1 MGLFKSGNP
10 AINEKIFDNVTLTG
24 NEELMTLSGAMKK
37 FGLLLVMLVGAASFT
52 WGEFFK
58 GGDVM
63 PWMFGGA
70 IGGFVLALI
79 IIFKQSWAPYLALGY
94 ALCEG
99 LFLGAVSAVAEA
111 AFGQKYPGLVM
122 QAVLLTFGVA
132 AGMFALYYFRIIRVT
147 NTFKKVVFAA
157 MSAILLFYLVALV
170 LNLCG
175 VPFYYLH
182 DSSPMAIGIN
192 LFVIVIAALRLM
204 VDFDLIEEG
213 AAQGAPKY
221 FEWYGAFGL
230 MITMIWLYLNILR
243 LLIRIAGSRK

>member
-1 MGLFKSGNP
+1 MALFKSGNP
-10 AINEKIFDNVTLTG
+10 AINQKTFNNLPAAYGDDA
-24 NEELMTLSGAMKK
+24 MTMSGAVKK
-37 FGLLLVMLVGAASFT
+37 FGLLLVMLIGAASFT

-58 GGDVM
+58 HGDVM
-63 PWMFGGA
+63 PWMVGGA
-70 IGGFVLALI
+70 IGGFVLAMI
-79 IIFKQSWAPYLALGY
+79 IIFKQTWAPYLALGY

-99 LFLGAVSAVAEA
+99 LFLGAVSAIAEA

-147 NTFKKVVFAA
+147 ATFKKVLFTA
-157 MSAILLFYLVALV
+157 MIAILLFYLVALV

-182 DSSPMAIGIN
+182 DSSPAAIAIN

-204 VDFDLIEEG
+204 VDFDMIEEG

-230 MITMIWLYLNILR
+230 MVTMIWLYLNILR
-243 LLIRIAGSRK
+243 LLMRLASRK

>member
-1 MGLFKSGNP
+1 MALFKSGNP
-10 AINEKIFDNVTLTG
+10 AINEKTFNNLTLTG
-24 NEELMTLSGAMKK
+24 AEEQMTISGAMKK

-52 WGEFFK
+52 WSEFFK
-58 GGDVM
+58 HGDVR
-63 PWMFGGA
+63 PWMIGGA
-70 IGGFVLALI
+70 IGGFVLAII
-79 IIFKQSWAPYLALGY
+79 IIFKQTWAPYLALGY

-99 LFLGAVSAVAEA
+99 LFLGGISAVAEA

-147 NTFKKVVFAA
+147 ETFKKVLFAA
-157 MSAILLFYLVALV
+157 MCAILLFYIVALV

-182 DSSPMAIGIN
+182 DSSPLAIVIN
-192 LFVIVIAALRLM
+192 LAVIVIAALRLM

-230 MITMIWLYLNILR
+230 MVTMIWLYMNILR
-243 LLIRIAGSRK
+243 LLMRLASRK

>member
-10 AINEKIFDNVTLTG
+10 AINEKTFNNLPATYGEDS
-24 NEELMTLSGAMKK
+24 MTMGGAMKK
-37 FGLLLVMLVGAASFT
+37 FGLMLVMVIGAASFT
-52 WGEFFK
+52 WGEYFK

-63 PWMFGGA
+63 PWMIGGA

-79 IIFKQSWAPYLALGY
+79 IIFKQRWAPYLALGY

-99 LFLGAVSAVAEA
+99 LFLGAVSAVLEA
-111 AFGQKYPGLVM
+111 AFAQKYPGLVM
-122 QAVLLTFGVA
+122 QAVLMTFGVA
-132 AGMFALYYFRIIRVT
+132 AGMFALYYFRIVRVT

-157 MSAILLFYLVALV
+157 MSAILLFYIVALV

-182 DSSPMAIGIN
+182 DSSPLAIGIN

-204 VDFDLIEEG
+204 IDFDLIEEG

-230 MITMIWLYLNILR
+230 MVTMIWLYMNILR
-243 LLIRIAGSRK
+243 LLVRIAGSRK